1 MKKDSPH
8 TPLGSSG
15 LVTDSKSIVTAL
27 GALLSEEGIANSVC
41 RPFTLLSYLFSIHM
55 RPDIRQAVAENSS
68 NYQFPFFNCD
78 NVYWI
83 QLFSQL
89 LAFKPTSLVSNKTL
103 GQNEAYRFLSL
114 SSSANT
120 VFRSKM
126 NVSSITRQHNDV
138 TKIKT
143 KDRTLFYFLPKR
155 ATPARYAADNSLK
168 TGN

>member
-1 MKKDSPH
+1 MKEDCPH

-68 NYQFPFFNCD
+68 NYEFPFFNCD

-83 QLFSQL
+83 QLFLQL

-126 NVSSITRQHNDV
+126 NTSSV
-138 TKIKT
+138 TKRHKDTVQIKT
-143 KDRTLFYFLPKR
+143 KNRTVFHFLPQR
-155 ATPARYAADNSLK
+155 AEPARYAADK
-168 TGN
+168 